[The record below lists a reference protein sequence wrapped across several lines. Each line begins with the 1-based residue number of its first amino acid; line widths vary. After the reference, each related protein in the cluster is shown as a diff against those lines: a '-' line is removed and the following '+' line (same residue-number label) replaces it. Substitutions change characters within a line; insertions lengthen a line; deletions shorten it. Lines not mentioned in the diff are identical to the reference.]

1 MLAYSARRIAD
12 WFLSWASAAFC
23 GEHAEGGQVASASLC
38 RLLAE
43 MPRPIGT
50 PPITTPPAATPIA
63 TLRRGVYGLG
73 SIIGCSPSAYPGAS
87 RTGLLMISGSA
98 LNLGTSTDCL
108 SPSGRSVT
116 VVDHDSW
123 PGALPAITWL
133 PPSAGIERF
142 HSAGSTGAPSRVT
155 TRSEEH
161 TSELQSR
168 LHLVCRLL

>member
-12 WFLSWASAAFC
+12 WFLSWASVAFC
-23 GEHAEGGQVASASLC
+23 GEHADGGQVASASLC

-43 MPRPIGT
+43 IPRPIAT

-63 TLRRGVYGLG
+63 ILRRGVYGLG
-73 SIIGCSPSAYPGAS
+73 SITGCGAS
-87 RTGLLMISGSA
+87 LELRSSRAGLLTISGSA
-98 LNLGTSTDCL
+98 LNFGTSTDCL
-108 SPSGRSVT
+108 SLSGLSVT

-142 HSAGSTGAPSRVT
+142 HSAGSTGAPSRLT
-155 TRSEEH
+155 TRSGI
-161 TSELQSR
+161 R
-168 LHLVCRLL
+168 LSSGTLIVK